1 MSNKN
6 LIATV
11 AVNSSAIRE
20 VRYNYES
27 STFYIKFI
35 RGAEY
40 EYPEVPEYV
49 FNGFLQATS
58 KGKFLNKF
66 IRNEFSVN
74 KL

>member
-6 LIATV
+6 ITAVV
-11 AVNSSAIRE
+11 AVDSTAIRE
-20 VRYNYES
+20 VRYDYES
-27 STFYIKFI
+27 STFYIKFV

-40 EYPEVPEYV
+40 EYPDVPEYV
-49 FNGFLQATS
+49 FNGFLNANS

-66 IRNEFSVN
+66 IRNEFKTN

>member
-6 LIATV
+6 LTATV

-27 STFYIKFI
+27 SIFYITFV
-35 RGAEY
+35 RGDEY
-40 EYPEVPEYV
+40 KYPDVPEYV
-49 FNGFLQATS
+49 FNGFLNAPS
-58 KGKFLNKF
+58 KGRFLNKF
-66 IRNEFSVN
+66 IRNEFKTS

>member
-6 LIATV
+6 ITAVV
-11 AVNSSAIRE
+11 AVDSTAIRE

-27 STFYIKFI
+27 STFYIKFV

-40 EYPEVPEYV
+40 EYQDVPEYV
-49 FNGFLQATS
+49 FNGFLNANS

-66 IRNEFSVN
+66 IRNEFKTN

>member
-27 STFYIKFI
+27 SKLFITFM

-40 EYPEVPEYV
+40 EYPDVPEYV
-49 FNGFLQATS
+49 FNGFLQANS
-58 KGKFLNKF
+58 KGQFLNKF